1 MRIIKKLSEDV
12 SLVTIVRGGI
22 SEHIVNAA
30 ATDNRMVPAFT
41 GFPHVGDR
49 VLNQFVF
56 GGTDYHGLVVASM
69 PRVTWPLTWVHGDG
83 CSGED
88 LAGCQAYTISG
99 VNVTPIRLDDVVL
112 GMAYHDDDAAYC
124 WLGGLLPADPNAS
137 RAAQTRSVFERME
150 AALAR
155 ASMTFCDTVR
165 TWFFLDN
172 LLDWYDEFN
181 VVRTA
186 FFTERGVFDRRVPA
200 STGIGAANPAGASL
214 VASALAVKPK
224 HDGVTIAP
232 QPSPL
237 QCPATSY
244 RSSFSRAMEIE
255 YPDRRCLYISGTA
268 SIDSEG
274 RSVHLG
280 DVDKQIDLTM
290 RVADALLRSRGMAWS
305 DVVRAIAYF
314 KDITEAPRLEG
325 YCRARALPAFPISF
339 SHAAVC
345 RHDLLY
351 EIELDAV
358 VRKIRT
364 NG

>member
-1 MRIIKKLSEDV
+1 MKITKELSKGV
-12 SLVTIVRGGI
+12 SLVTIARDGVA
-22 SEHIVNAA
+22 EHIVNAA
-30 ATDNRMVPAFT
+30 ATDNGMVPAFT
-41 GFPHVGDR
+41 GFPHVGEQ

-56 GGTDYHGLVVASM
+56 GGTDYYGSVVASM
-69 PRVTWPLTWVHGDG
+69 PSVTWPLTWVHGDG

-88 LAGCQAYTISG
+88 LAGCQAYTVSG
-99 VNVTPIRLDDVVL
+99 VNVTPIRLDDVVV
-112 GMAYHDDDAAYC
+112 GMAYQDNDAEYC
-124 WLGGLLPADPNAS
+124 WLGGLLPEDPSSS
-137 RAAQTRSVFERME
+137 RAGQTRSVLERME
-150 AALAR
+150 AALAQAR
-155 ASMTFCDTVR
+155 MTFCDTVR

-172 LLDWYDEFN
+172 LLDWYDDFN

-186 FFTERGVFDRRVPA
+186 FFTERGVFDCRVPA

-214 VASALAVKPK
+214 VASALAVKAK
-224 HDGVTIAP
+224 HDGVTITP

-244 RSSFSRAMEIE
+244 RSSFSRAMEID
-255 YPDRRCLYISGTA
+255 YPDRRCLYVSGTA

-274 RSVHLG
+274 ASAHVG

-290 RVADALLRSRGMAWS
+290 RVVDALLGSRGMAWS
-305 DVVRAIAYF
+305 DVVRAVAYF
-314 KDITEAPRLEG
+314 KDITDAPRLG
-325 YCRARALPAFPISF
+325 HYCRAQGIPAFPVAL

-358 VRKIRT
+358 VRKVST